1 MASFKILKLRSKK
14 YDFLF
19 LSYFFFFHLKCL
31 HPLNLLFWTL
41 GKKICGH
48 LAVFQETRLRLSTCH
63 ISPCFFLQEGGTAH
77 HSCFH
82 STWHTVWLSKCGWKT
97 ASALICPTSHRY
109 SWLFPLP
116 FLFVLSFPFT
126 GVSGIL
132 QVSIGFLKYK
142 ILWEY
147 LGLLNQGR

>member
-19 LSYFFFFHLKCL
+19 LSYFFFFHLQCL

-63 ISPCFFLQEGGTAH
+63 IFSAFLSSGRWGSTPLLLSLRLAH
-77 HSCFH
+77 SVTFNIWMENSC
-82 STWHTVWLSKCGWKT
+82 
-97 ASALICPTSHRY
+97 CPYLPSFTRIF
-109 SWLFPLP
+109 LAFPLL
-116 FLFVLSFPFT
+116 FLLVLSFSFT
-126 GVSGIL
+126 SMSGIL
-132 QVSIGFLKYK
+132 QVSIGFVKYK
-142 ILWEY
+142 ILWEC